1 MFGFDR
7 NGLQV
12 GQVTSWVFVVGVSP
26 VFPCV
31 IYVHCVQA
39 FGPLQTWHT
48 SRAVHLPRD
57 RIHSSVTWPRDGHG
71 HLFLQHSIYHL
82 SVDERAHQNEAVLA
96 AEL

>member
-12 GQVTSWVFVVGVSP
+12 DLVTSWVFVV
-26 VFPCV
+26 FW
-31 IYVHCVQA
+31 VHCVQA

-48 SRAVHLPRD
+48 SRAVHLPR
-57 RIHSSVTWPRDGHG
+57 RIHSSVTWPRDCYG
-71 HLFLQHSIYHL
+71 HLFLHHSIYHL

-96 AEL
+96 VEL